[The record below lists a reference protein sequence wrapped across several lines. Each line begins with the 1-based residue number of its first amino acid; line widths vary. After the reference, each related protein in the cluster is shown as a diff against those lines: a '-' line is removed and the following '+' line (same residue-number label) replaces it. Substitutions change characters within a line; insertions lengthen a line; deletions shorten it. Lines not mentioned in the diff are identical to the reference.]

1 MRVQLKKQEEQ
12 LAATVVS
19 RDEAAACVR
28 VVREERAQMKREWSE
43 MFAAHDGLQQRIAV
57 LQRQVAEERT
67 AAQVRPGWEGAG
79 PCCVCCAA
87 RAPVLRAPMCCAR
100 AEAVWRAT
108 CQEGTQA
115 TTLNSGAG
123 LRPRVDGLCVRR
135 EW

>member
-43 MFAAHDGLQQRIAV
+43 MFAAHDGLQQRIAA

-87 RAPVLRAPMCCAR
+87 RAHVLRSRRGRVACHMPGGHSGHDAQLGGGPAAACRR
-100 AEAVWRAT
+100 AVRA
-108 CQEGTQA
+108 
-115 TTLNSGAG
+115 
-123 LRPRVDGLCVRR
+123 
-135 EW
+135 